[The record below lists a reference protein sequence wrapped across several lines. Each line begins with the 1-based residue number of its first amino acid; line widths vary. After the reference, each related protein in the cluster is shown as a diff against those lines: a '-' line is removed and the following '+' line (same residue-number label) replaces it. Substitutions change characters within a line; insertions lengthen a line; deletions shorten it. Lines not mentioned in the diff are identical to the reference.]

1 MCPMCLCV
9 SIFFLIRPCYYL
21 LVTKL
26 FIIELL
32 DAHYTNNSITNNLI
46 TNSANLEKKFILVLY
61 FKHLVFL
68 QIRFLTDI
76 YDD

>member
-9 SIFFLIRPCYYL
+9 SKKMTYL
-21 LVTKL
+21 LFTR
-26 FIIELL
+26 
-32 DAHYTNNSITNNLI
+32 YLI

-68 QIRFLTDI
+68 RIIFLTDI